1 MVFVV
6 NLHFPLLGLRDCKEI
21 QGLCLDSS
29 TLKHFSVLI
38 YIGNMPILS
47 GVFIAVQYFS
57 VRTVTVVTLK
67 VNKHHCLLLL
77 LDPLIQ
83 NGVRSNGLGRG
94 SLEDP
99 LTSDFQIVITQQ
111 VVPTRIAE

>member
-47 GVFIAVQYFS
+47 GVFIAV
-57 VRTVTVVTLK
+57 
-67 VNKHHCLLLL
+67 
-77 LDPLIQ
+77 
-83 NGVRSNGLGRG
+83 
-94 SLEDP
+94 
-99 LTSDFQIVITQQ
+99 
-111 VVPTRIAE
+111 